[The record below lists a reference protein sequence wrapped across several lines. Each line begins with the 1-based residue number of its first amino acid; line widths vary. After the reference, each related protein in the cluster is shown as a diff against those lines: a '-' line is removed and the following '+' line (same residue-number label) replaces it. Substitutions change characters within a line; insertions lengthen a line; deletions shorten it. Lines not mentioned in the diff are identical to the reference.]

1 MTMLSQYVPILI
13 MGVLVLLF
21 AVGSLIAT
29 HIFGPRKASADKLS
43 VYESGVPVFGDARSS
58 FAIRYSLVAMLFL
71 IFDIEVVFLYAW
83 AAVFRRMLA
92 LGPAVLVEMF
102 VFLGILLVGYVYA
115 LKKGGFEWD

>member
-1 MTMLSQYVPILI
+1 MLSQYVPILI
-13 MGVLVLLF
+13 MGSLVVLF
-21 AVGSLIAT
+21 AMGSLIVT
-29 HIFGPRKASADKLS
+29 HIVGPRKASAEKLS

-83 AAVFRRMLA
+83 AAVFRRMLG
-92 LGPAVLVEMF
+92 LGAAVLVEMF
-102 VFLGILLVGYVYA
+102 IFLGILVVGYIYA